1 MTPLECEFESE
12 VLAAVL
18 QARWPDR
25 VDAQLRAHVAAC
37 RICSDVATI
46 AGAIEDA
53 RAETMAQAVV
63 PSSGRVWWL
72 AQLRAR
78 REAAEAANR
87 PMIAVQVVAF
97 ICAICLLGWCL
108 RAASTC
114 LSPVFARIASGLVD
128 HAVLALAMAAV
139 FFLVPAGV
147 YLALGRE

>member
-1 MTPLECEFESE
+1 MTPVECEFESE

-25 VDAQLRAHVAAC
+25 ADAQLRAHVAAC
-37 RICSDVATI
+37 QICSDVAAI
-46 AGAIEDA
+46 AGVIEA
-53 RAETMAQAVV
+53 TREELRASAVI
-63 PSSGRVWWL
+63 PNSGRVWWL